1 MWVAAFYFIPISG
14 YKQLSLSLFKT
25 TIFNLLKYLK
35 MSRTPIK
42 EQMVISK
49 LAIKETTTTSVVR
62 PKHLLT

>member
-1 MWVAAFYFIPISG
+1 
-14 YKQLSLSLFKT
+14 
-25 TIFNLLKYLK
+25 